1 MMFLNDIEKVFN
13 DISDTNKNITSD
25 FINSS
30 LDSLGS
36 LNPYLFNSE
45 FIDCWKN
52 LLNQNTS
59 YINNNIELF
68 TNLLRLCHYIVSK
81 GAGVDA
87 EPVTKPGAFDRRF
100 KDEDWNDNA
109 VFDYLKQLY
118 LILSNAILKTA
129 EPNESLDE
137 QTNLKINFYT
147 KQWIDA
153 MSPTNFATTNP
164 TVIKEIF
171 ESNGENLLN
180 GTKALIDDII
190 RGEGKLLTPRMTDY
204 DAFEVGKNV
213 ATTEGK
219 VIYQNEMM
227 QLIQYS
233 PTTKT
238 VFETPLLIV
247 PPWINKYYI
256 LDLRKENSFIQWAV
270 DQGHT
275 VFIIS
280 WINPDETYADTQF
293 EDYMYEGVI
302 TALVKITEE
311 TGIENINTIGYC
323 IGGTLL
329 ASTNAYLAAKGRK
342 PIKSSTYFTTL
353 VDFEKPGDLGIF
365 IDKEQLDALDV
376 TMKKDGY
383 LDGSS
388 MATVFN
394 MLRSND
400 LIWPFFINNY
410 LMGKEPTAFDL
421 LYWNSDSTRLPE
433 KTHSFYL
440 RECYLNNKLREPG
453 GIKLDGTPIDLRK
466 IKVPTYFIS
475 THDDHI
481 TPWKSTYEGAK
492 LMSGPV
498 KFVLGGSGHI
508 AGIINPPAKNKYGYW
523 SNDTIEEGAE
533 NWLDEASYQE
543 GSWWPNWQEWIKQH
557 AGEKVDA
564 RKPGT
569 NLKPLEDAPG
579 SYVKHRIVK

>member
-1 MMFLNDIEKVFN
+1 MFLNDIEKVFN

-52 LLNQNTS
+52 LLSQNTS

-81 GAGVDA
+81 GAGIDA
-87 EPVTKPGAFDRRF
+87 EPVTKPEASDRRF

-118 LILSNAILKTA
+118 LILSDAILKTA

-153 MSPTNFATTNP
+153 MSPTNFAATNP

-233 PTTKT
+233 PTTET

-280 WINPDETYADTQF
+280 WVNPDETYADTQF

-311 TGIENINTIGYC
+311 TGIENINTVGYC

-453 GIKLDGTPIDLRK
+453 GIELDGTPIDLRK

-523 SNDTIEEGAE
+523 SNDTIEEEAE
-533 NWLDEASYQE
+533 NWLDKASYQE
-543 GSWWPNWQEWIKQH
+543 GSWWPNWQEWITQH
-557 AGEKVDA
+557 AGEKIDA

>member
-1 MMFLNDIEKVFN
+1 MFLNDIEKVFN

-52 LLNQNTS
+52 LLSQNTS

-68 TNLLRLCHYIVSK
+68 TNLLRLCNYIVSK
-81 GAGVDA
+81 GAGIDA
-87 EPVTKPGAFDRRF
+87 EPVTKPGASDRRF

-118 LILSNAILKTA
+118 LILSDAILKTA

-153 MSPTNFATTNP
+153 MSPTNFAATNP

-233 PTTKT
+233 PTTET

-270 DQGHT
+270 AQGHT

-280 WINPDETYADTQF
+280 WVNPDETYADTQF

-433 KTHSFYL
+433 KTHGFYL

-453 GIKLDGTPIDLRK
+453 GIELDGTPIDLRK

-481 TPWKSTYEGAK
+481 TPWKSTYQGAK
-492 LMSGPV
+492 LMSGPI

-523 SNDTIEEGAE
+523 SNDTIEEEAE
-533 NWLDEASYQE
+533 NWLDKASYQE

-557 AGEKVDA
+557 AGAKIDA